1 MNAKTANLP
10 EFLKAAEVAKL
21 LRVNRKTL
29 YEAVRRDQIPGAVRV
44 GRCLR
49 FRRDELLG
57 FLGQGRLVPNHNGSK
72 Q

>member
-1 MNAKTANLP
+1 MDREAMRAVIL
-10 EFLKAAEVAKL
+10 
-21 LRVNRKTL
+21 
-29 YEAVRRDQIPGAVRV
+29 EAVRRNEIPGAVRV

-49 FRRDELLG
+49 FRRDELIG